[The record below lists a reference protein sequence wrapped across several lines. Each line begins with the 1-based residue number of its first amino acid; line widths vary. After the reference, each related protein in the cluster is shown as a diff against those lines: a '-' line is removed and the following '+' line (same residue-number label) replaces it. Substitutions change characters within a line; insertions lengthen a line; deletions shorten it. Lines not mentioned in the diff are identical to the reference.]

1 MLLESQVDGA
11 ITPSK
16 DYNYVWNE
24 ETWNDSYQNGGLKL
38 YYEAYPDEDR
48 WNEQEQRP
56 ARSTDKVDGEWPS
69 YCVQCWKGAINAPGA
84 KFPWIV
90 PYFTEDVDSKI
101 IFVYNKKTN
110 VPHTVKS
117 YIDEMV
123 QWAMKYAIGGGSLG
137 PDSVTTLE
145 IQDGTIK
152 VEDLSDD
159 LKDKIQPSVDEENEN
174 VFIG

>member
-1 MLLESQVDGA
+1 MLLESQSDGR
-11 ITPSK
+11 IVPSK
-16 DYNYVWNE
+16 NYNYVYNE
-24 ETWNDSYQNGGLKL
+24 ETWNNSYQYGGLKL

-48 WNEQEQRP
+48 WNENEQRP
-56 ARSTDKVDGEWPS
+56 ARSSDKIDGQWPE

-90 PYFTEDVDSKI
+90 PYFSEDVNAKI
-101 IFVYNKKTN
+101 IFAYNKKTD

-117 YIDEMV
+117 YIDEKFRWV
-123 QWAMKYAIGGGSLG
+123 SEYSAGGGLG

-145 IQDGTIK
+145 IADGSIK
-152 VEDLSDD
+152 IEDLSDEI
-159 LKDKIQPSVDEENEN
+159 KDKIQPSVDEEDEN